1 MGKGTY
7 DELDSTQIARRWFFG
22 VAICAQV
29 AGLIAFI
36 LIVVLLGH
44 YRGGFEWGVSLF
56 VFFFF
61 SRIYRFCF

>member
-44 YRGGFEWGVSLF
+44 YRGGFEWGVSF
-56 VFFFF
+56 IFF